1 MLSEF
6 LEIGDF
12 EIAYDNVRLADYFI
26 VRGVDMPMLPTITA
40 NSVTVDGK
48 PGAWFTSRQIG
59 TRDVTV
65 RLGLLSETKKNID
78 ALETWINNA
87 YLVGKDTPHR
97 LDLGK
102 GYYVNAIMNGTSD
115 ISKNGRW
122 STVSISFKCF
132 DPCIYGETHT
142 LELKQGSNKYVIL
155 GKAPVSPIF
164 TIKSTSASYCDV
176 EDNTT
181 KKMVRVLSPGTANQ
195 LVLDMEKHRCT
206 LGGVYKAVDPTMSDF
221 FTLTPGE
228 QTINTK
234 YCYGTMEYTEVYL

>member
-26 VRGVDMPMLPTITA
+26 VRGVDMPMLPAITA

-59 TRDVTV
+59 TRDITI

-87 YLVGKDTPHR
+87 YLVGKDTPRR

-102 GYYVNAIMNGTSD
+102 GYHVNAIMNGTSD
-115 ISKNGRW
+115 ISKRGRW

-142 LELKQGSNKYVIL
+142 LNLVSGSNKVVIL
-155 GKAPVSPIF
+155 GKAPVYPIF
-164 TIKSTSASYCDV
+164 TIKSTTTSYLDV
-176 EDNTT
+176 EDNAT
-181 KKMVRVLSPGTANQ
+181 KKKVRIYSPGTANN
-195 LVLDMEKHRCT
+195 LVIDMEKHKCT
-206 LGGVYKAVDPTMSDF
+206 VGGVYKAVDPTTSDF
-221 FTLTPGE
+221 WTLSPGE
-228 QTINTK
+228 QTINVRSGS
-234 YCYGTMEYTEVYL
+234 GTLEYTEVYL